1 MRHSHTLW
9 LIALLFVAGLSAGGN
24 AVRLADAVKAGNRD
38 AVRALLKTPAGAAD
52 INARE
57 VDGTTALHWAVRT
70 NDVETAEM
78 LLGAGAHAN
87 VANRYGVTPLW
98 LAATNGN
105 AVIVEALLKAG
116 ADANAPMPQGETVLM
131 TAARAGN
138 PDAVQALLT
147 HGADVN
153 ATEDGLGENALIWA
167 AAGNHPEAARIL
179 IEHGAVVDVR
189 SKALTYDKDR
199 FGLEGVLTILPR
211 GNWTPLMYAAREG
224 SVDATRVLA
233 EAGADL
239 NLTDSEGTTALVRAI
254 GNWHYDVAG
263 VLLDKGAHPNL
274 PDMAGMP
281 ALYAVADRNTLGE
294 IYGRP
299 ARKLSDTLDAV
310 ALTNKL
316 LAQGAN
322 PNARLKTPTVQKNH
336 TPGDGSL
343 GAGATPLMR
352 AAKGGDYAVM
362 RALLDGGA
370 DAALTQRNGATALML
385 AAGLGRGAG
394 AFQKDVGTEADLLEA
409 VKLCVEHGVDVNAV
423 NATGETALHF
433 AVQSG
438 DSLVK
443 YLAQKGAL
451 LDVKDKQGRTPLD
464 VALRVGVRGRAGGP
478 APERDSTVALLR
490 QLMGASTATG
500 VSSPPQ

>member
-1 MRHSHTLW
+1 MKRSHASW
-9 LIALLFVAGLSAGGN
+9 LIALVSVATLSAGGN
-24 AVRLADAVKAGNRD
+24 EARLADVVKAGDRA
-38 AVRALLKTPAGAAD
+38 AVRELLKTPAGAAD
-52 INARE
+52 VNARE
-57 VDGTTALHWAVRT
+57 VDGTTPLHWAVRT
-70 NDVETAEM
+70 NDVETTE
-78 LLGAGAHAN
+78 LLLAAGAQVN

-98 LAATNGN
+98 LAASNGN
-105 AVIVEALLKAG
+105 AVLVEALLKAG
-116 ADANAPMPQGETVLM
+116 ADANTSMPQGETVLM

-138 PDAVQALLT
+138 PDAVQALLA

-153 ATEDGLGENALIWA
+153 AKEDGLGEDALIWA
-167 AAGNHPEAARIL
+167 AARNHPEAVKIL
-179 IEHGAVVDVR
+179 IAHGAVVDGR

-263 VLLDKGAHPNL
+263 VLLDEGADPNI
-274 PDMAGMP
+274 PDVAGMA
-281 ALYAVADRNTLGE
+281 ALYAVADMNTLGE

-299 ARKLSDTLDAV
+299 ARKLSDKLDAV
-310 ALTNKL
+310 ELVKRLFAH
-316 LAQGAN
+316 GAN

-370 DAALTQRNGATALML
+370 DAALTQRSGATALML
-385 AAGLGRGAG
+385 AAGLGRGTG

-409 VKLCVEHGVDVNAV
+409 VKLCVEHGADVNAV
-423 NATGETALHF
+423 NGTGETALHF

-438 DSLVK
+438 DSLVN
-443 YLAQKGAL
+443 YLAQKGAT

-464 VALRVGVRGRAGGP
+464 VALGVGVRGRAGGP
-478 APERDSTVALLR
+478 PPVRDSTVALLR
-490 QLMGASTATG
+490 QLGATASTARA
-500 VSSPPQ
+500 VSAAP

>member
-1 MRHSHTLW
+1 MRRSYTSW
-9 LIALLFVAGLSAGGN
+9 LIALLSVASLTVVGN
-24 AVRLADAVKAGNRD
+24 EVRLADAVKAGNRA
-38 AVRALLKTPAGAAD
+38 AVRELLKKPAGAVD
-52 INARE
+52 VNARE

-78 LLGAGAHAN
+78 LLAAGARAN
-87 VANRYGVTPLW
+87 VANRYGITPLW

-105 AVIVEALLKAG
+105 ALLIEALLKAG
-116 ADANAPMPQGETVLM
+116 ADANTSMPQGETVLM

-138 PDAVQALLT
+138 PDAVQALLA
-147 HGADVN
+147 HGADVD
-153 ATEDGLGENALIWA
+153 AREDGLGENALIWA

-179 IEHGAVVDVR
+179 IAQGAAIDGR

-224 SVDATRVLA
+224 SVDAARVLA
-233 EAGADL
+233 EAGSNL
-239 NLTDSEGTTALVRAI
+239 NLTDPEGTTALVRAI
-254 GNWHYDVAG
+254 VNWHYDVAG
-263 VLLDKGAHPNL
+263 VLLEKGADPNI
-274 PDMAGMP
+274 PDEAGMA
-281 ALYAVADRNTLGE
+281 ALYAVADMNTLGE

-299 ARKLSDTLDAV
+299 ARKLSDKLDAV
-310 ALTNKL
+310 GLVKVL
-316 LAQGAN
+316 LAHGAN
-322 PNARLKTPTVQKNH
+322 PNARLKGPTLQKNH
-336 TPGDGSL
+336 TPGEGSL
-343 GAGATPLMR
+343 SDGATPLMR

-370 DAALTQRNGATALML
+370 DAALTQRNGTTALML
-385 AAGLGRGAG
+385 AAGLGRGTG
-394 AFQKDVGTEADLLEA
+394 AFQKDVGTEADLLQA
-409 VKLCVEHGVDVNAV
+409 VKLCVERGVDVNAV
-423 NATGETALHF
+423 SAAGQTALHF

-464 VALRVGVRGRAGGP
+464 VALGVGVRGRAGGP

-490 QLMGASTATG
+490 QLMGAAKA
-500 VSSPPQ
+500 VSPPQ

>member
-1 MRHSHTLW
+1 MKRSHASW
-9 LIALLFVAGLSAGGN
+9 LIALVSVATLSAGGSE
-24 AVRLADAVKAGNRD
+24 VRLADAVKAGNRD

-52 INARE
+52 VNARE

-78 LLGAGAHAN
+78 LLAAGAHAN

-179 IEHGAVVDVR
+179 IAHGAAVDGR
-189 SKALTYDKDR
+189 SKPLTYDKDR

-233 EAGADL
+233 EAGANL
-239 NLTDSEGTTALVRAI
+239 NLTDPEGTTALVRAI
-254 GNWHYDVAG
+254 VNWHYDVAG
-263 VLLDKGAHPNL
+263 VLLEKGADPNIA
-274 PDMAGMP
+274 DVAGMA
-281 ALYAVADRNTLGE
+281 ALYAVADMNTLGE

-299 ARKLSDTLDAV
+299 ARKLSDGLDAV
-310 ALTNKL
+310 ALAKML
-316 LAQGAN
+316 VAHGAN

-343 GAGATPLMR
+343 SAGATPLMR
-352 AAKGGDYAVM
+352 AAKGGDYGVM

-370 DAALTQRNGATALML
+370 DASLTQRNGATALML
-385 AAGLGRGAG
+385 AAGLGRGTG
-394 AFQKDVGTEADLLEA
+394 AFQK
-409 VKLCVEHGVDVNAV
+409 
-423 NATGETALHF
+423 
-433 AVQSG
+433 
-438 DSLVK
+438 
-443 YLAQKGAL
+443 
-451 LDVKDKQGRTPLD
+451 
-464 VALRVGVRGRAGGP
+464 
-478 APERDSTVALLR
+478 
-490 QLMGASTATG
+490 
-500 VSSPPQ
+500 

>member
-1 MRHSHTLW
+1 MGR
-9 LIALLFVAGLSAGGN
+9 
-24 AVRLADAVKAGNRD
+24 RR
-38 AVRALLKTPAGAAD
+38 
-52 INARE
+52 
-57 VDGTTALHWAVRT
+57 
-70 NDVETAEM
+70 
-78 LLGAGAHAN
+78 
-87 VANRYGVTPLW
+87 
-98 LAATNGN
+98 
-105 AVIVEALLKAG
+105 
-116 ADANAPMPQGETVLM
+116 
-131 TAARAGN
+131 
-138 PDAVQALLT
+138 
-147 HGADVN
+147 
-153 ATEDGLGENALIWA
+153 
-167 AAGNHPEAARIL
+167 NHPEAVKIL
-179 IEHGAVVDVR
+179 IAHGAVVDVR

-263 VLLDKGAHPNL
+263 VLLDEGADPNI
-274 PDMAGMP
+274 PDVAGMA
-281 ALYAVADRNTLGE
+281 ALYAVADMNTLGE

-299 ARKLSDTLDAV
+299 ARKLTDTLDAV
-310 ALTNKL
+310 ALVKRL
-316 LAQGAN
+316 LAHGAN

-370 DAALTQRNGATALML
+370 DAALTQRSGATALML
-385 AAGLGRGAG
+385 AAGLGRGTG

-409 VKLCVEHGVDVNAV
+409 VKLCVEHGADVNAV
-423 NATGETALHF
+423 NGTGETALHF

-438 DSLVK
+438 DSLVR

-464 VALRVGVRGRAGGP
+464 VALGVGSAGVLAAPLRFATPPWRCCASSALRPPRVTVRPPRVCRRCP
-478 APERDSTVALLR
+478 
-490 QLMGASTATG
+490 
-500 VSSPPQ
+500 SS